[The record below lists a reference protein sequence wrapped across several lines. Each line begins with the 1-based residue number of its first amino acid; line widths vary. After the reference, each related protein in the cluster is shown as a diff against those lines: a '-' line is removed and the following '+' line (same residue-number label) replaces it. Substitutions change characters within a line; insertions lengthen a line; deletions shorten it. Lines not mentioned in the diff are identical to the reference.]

1 MSWLFKKRRYG
12 DPEYR
17 GDGFS
22 VRVEQ
27 GFREIVTVVHARGRT
42 TRRLDG
48 ERIGKRWEG
57 IGIHLLPGD
66 VDPADVPQIVHDLE
80 IAFTALRYG
89 YVISRTVRVDSV
101 SEAEQQAAI
110 AELNDLGFEVERSAD
125 LKEVALRR
133 RSPSPHPDTT
143 KAQGT
148 APRVMAL
155 VQSLSG
161 RRQQVELLARSEDF
175 ATDATDYMP
184 M

>member
-1 MSWLFKKRRYG
+1 MSWLFKKRGNR

-17 GDGFS
+17 GDDFS
-22 VRVEQ
+22 VRVEK
-27 GFREIVTVVHARGRT
+27 GFREIVTVVHTRGRT

-57 IGIHLLPGD
+57 IGVHLLPGD
-66 VDPADVPQIVHDLE
+66 MDPTDVPQIVHDLE
-80 IAFTALRYG
+80 VAFAALRYG

-110 AELNDLGFEVERSAD
+110 AELNELGFEVERSAD
-125 LKEVALRR
+125 QKEVVLRP
-133 RSPSPHPDTT
+133 RSPSPHPDTN

-161 RRQQVELLARSEDF
+161 TRHQVELLARSEEF